1 MHNDRDASRLEC
13 VDRWTQTRHR
23 WLAFHKERGRTGER
37 LSESFFC
44 LYTAC
49 IFLMS
54 SVDAGLS
61 PRIRQLIAQHRAS
74 LVSLR
79 VQLELLP
86 DIAAVFQEYASEHDV
101 CEQ

>member
-1 MHNDRDASRLEC
+1 MYNDRVASRIGC
-13 VDRWTQTRHR
+13 VDQWTQTRHR
-23 WLAFHKERGRTGER
+23 WFAFHGERRKTGER
-37 LSESFFC
+37 LFESFFF
-44 LYTAC
+44 LNATC
-49 IFLMS
+49 IFSMS

-61 PRIRQLIAQHRAS
+61 PRVRQLIAQHRAS

-86 DIAAVFQEYASEHDV
+86 DVAAELQEYPSEHNV

>member
-1 MHNDRDASRLEC
+1 MSIDG
-13 VDRWTQTRHR
+13 HR
-23 WLAFHKERGRTGER
+23 RVIVGLHFTKSVEGQENGFPN
-37 LSESFFC
+37 LSF
-44 LYTAC
+44 AC
-49 IFLMS
+49 IQRAFFLMS

-86 DIAAVFQEYASEHDV
+86 DIAAELQEYASEHDV